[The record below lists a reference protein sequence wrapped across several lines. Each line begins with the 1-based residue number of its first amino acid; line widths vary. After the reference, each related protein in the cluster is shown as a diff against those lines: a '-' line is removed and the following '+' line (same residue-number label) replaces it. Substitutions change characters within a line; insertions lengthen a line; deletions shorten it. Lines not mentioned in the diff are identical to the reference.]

1 MLDTRVGSRVF
12 SESELLPAHY
22 KRGIYLMNTMNYSC
36 PNCGASSNVMPEN
49 FTPVHFTGRLSQ
61 LSEGYCTVNCAR
73 LALNGLIALNA
84 MSGGKLA
91 ASLERVK

>member
-1 MLDTRVGSRVF
+1 MKYNKHFR
-12 SESELLPAHY
+12 
-22 KRGIYLMNTMNYSC
+22 C
-36 PNCGASSNVMPEN
+36 PNCGASSNVMPEQ
-49 FTPVHFTGRLSQ
+49 FAPVHFTGRLAP

-84 MSGGKLA
+84 MSGGKIA